1 MASVRHHGKS
11 ESRRFSHE
19 FMSRPGKMS
28 IKSGDGLFPD
38 PFKNEKARFQCHE
51 QSVIFQSQ
59 GARSAKA
66 GLVALARIF
75 NVPCNSTSNSAREG
89 LYDFGCFLSIARLS

>member
-1 MASVRHHGKS
+1 MNKHSKSHYQQWLAVHQSSRS
-11 ESRRFSHE
+11 ESQRLSHA

-38 PFKNEKARFQCHE
+38 PFKNEKARFKCHE
-51 QSVIFQSQ
+51 QFVIFRSQ
-59 GARSAKA
+59 GARIAKA

-75 NVPCNSTSNSAREG
+75 NVPCNSTGNSAQA
-89 LYDFGCFLSIARLS
+89 SM